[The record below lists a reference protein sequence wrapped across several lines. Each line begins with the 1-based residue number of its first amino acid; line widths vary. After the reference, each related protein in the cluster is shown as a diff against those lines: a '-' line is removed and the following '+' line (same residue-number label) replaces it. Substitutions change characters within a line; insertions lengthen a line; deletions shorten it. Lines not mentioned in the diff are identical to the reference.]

1 MISAQDIYD
10 IQKLDP
16 EEQNVVFSLVKS
28 FLLSKENKNEAQQFL
43 ANTRKKYINTNP
55 MTMEEIDKIIHESE

>member
-43 ANTRKKYINTNP
+43 ANTRILR
-55 MTMEEIDKIIHESE
+55 EILNIILWKNSELCYGN